1 MRIFYVNYDIKNEK
15 IKIIY
20 ENESAKITL
29 QEKEPAR
36 TEFYEVLKKLNDVIY
51 RILRYSF
58 SMKRFII
65 ASGAKFKYDD
75 IGIKKIQLLGYYKMD
90 NDKNYLKLDIP
101 IKYYYSNN
109 PFLTFTDIE
118 KSLISEF
125 ISETKKYIRGE
136 RKQVNLIE
144 SIQKEKSAQSL
155 LNYSIN

>member
-1 MRIFYVNYDIKNEK
+1 
-15 IKIIY
+15 
-20 ENESAKITL
+20 
-29 QEKEPAR
+29 
-36 TEFYEVLKKLNDVIY
+36 
-51 RILRYSF
+51 
-58 SMKRFII
+58 
-65 ASGAKFKYDD
+65 
-75 IGIKKIQLLGYYKMD
+75 MD